1 MYAVH
6 FYACDHREFQRN
18 QAEVAY
24 EAGLPLFVTEW
35 GATAADGGAR
45 SPTVCTAEAQAW
57 LDWLGERSISW
68 AAWKLDGCRDAICFF
83 TSRQAPA
90 NGGWT
95 DEWLN
100 GHARFVVDRLLE

>member
-1 MYAVH
+1 VAGDNLMYTVH

-18 QAEVAY
+18 QAQVAHA
-24 EAGLPLFVTEW
+24 AGLPSFVTEW
-35 GATAADGGAR
+35 GATAADGGVR
-45 SPTVCTAEAQAW
+45 TPTG
-57 LDWLGERSISW
+57 LR
-68 AAWKLDGCRDAICFF
+68 CRRAGLAG
-83 TSRQAPA
+83 SPA